1 MKTIRAKVLAA
12 AVLIVFAALSFGQ
25 QPKVDLEMVAKIREE
40 GLQRSQVM
48 DIVGYIT
55 DVLGARLTL
64 SADMKRA
71 QAWVKE
77 KMEKIG
83 LVNTV
88 IEPFMDYGV
97 SWDNEYF
104 SLHLLEPDYQPMVGF
119 PLTHTPGTAGKVVC
133 PVVIADLQLKS
144 DLAKYQG
151 KLAGAAVLA
160 TPPSPLEQAELA
172 RGVSRLTGE
181 ELKKLEEAVVQTPP
195 PPRTPPVPLNPDL
208 LKPEELI
215 EFFKSEGAVAV
226 FRCDGGKPGAVR
238 GFGRPGTKE
247 DKWSLE
253 KSLASLPIVA
263 VTPEHYNRMYRILKR
278 GIPVKVEIEVRNRFG
293 ETVEKACNV
302 VGEIPGTD
310 IKAEVV
316 MIGAHFDSWH
326 ASPNASDNASG
337 CAVALEAARIL
348 KAVAAVPRRTIRVA
362 LWGGEEQGIYGSTE
376 YVRQHFGDPRD
387 PKIGKTPAYNTFSVY
402 FNQDYGAGQYRGIYL
417 QGNEFARRFFAEWM
431 KPLADFG
438 FTAISIQSV
447 GSTDHIPFDRAGLPG
462 FQFIQ
467 DRIAGTAGHTN
478 LDFYD
483 TLSPEDL
490 MKNAVIMAV
499 FAYEAAMAK
508 ERFPRKTFVEEEKAE
523 AKPVLPEKKAGF
535 FSSGGAFAAGD
546 KTYRVQDVLEN
557 LLFHGRKLIAW

>member
-1 MKTIRAKVLAA
+1 MKTIRGKVLAA
-12 AVLIVFAALSFGQ
+12 AILIAFAVLSFGQ
-25 QPKVDLEMVAKIREE
+25 QPKADSEMVAKIREE
-40 GLQRSQVM
+40 GFQRSQVM

-71 QAWVKE
+71 QAWVKD
-77 KMEKIG
+77 KMERIG

-119 PLTHTPGTAGKVVC
+119 PLTHTPGTEGKVVC
-133 PVVIADLQLKS
+133 PAVIADVQLKS
-144 DLAKYQG
+144 DLAKYKG

-160 TPPSPLEQAELA
+160 TPPFTIEQADLA
-172 RGVSRLTGE
+172 KGVARLTDE
-181 ELKKLEEAVVQTPP
+181 ELKTMEEAVIPTPRRPGQP
-195 PPRTPPVPLNPDL
+195 PGPPNPDL
-208 LKPEELI
+208 LKPEEAI
-215 EFFKSEGAVAV
+215 EFFKAEGAVAV
-226 FRCDGGKPGAVR
+226 LRCDGGRPGSVR
-238 GFGRPGTKE
+238 GFSRPGTKD
-247 DKWSLE
+247 DKWSRE
-253 KSLASLPIVA
+253 KSLASLPIIA
-263 VTPEHYNRMYRILKR
+263 VTPEHYNRMYRIVKR
-278 GIPVKVEIEVRNRFG
+278 DIPVKVEIEVRNTLG
-293 ETVEKACNV
+293 EMVEKGCNV
-302 VGEIPGTD
+302 LGEIPGTEL
-310 IKAEVV
+310 KGEVV

-326 ASPNASDNASG
+326 ASPNASDDASG

-348 KAVAAVPRRTIRVA
+348 KAVGAAPRRTIRVA
-362 LWGGEEQGIYGSTE
+362 LWGGEEQGIYGSSE
-376 YVRQHFGDPRD
+376 YVRSHFGDPRD
-387 PKIGKTPAYNTFSVY
+387 PKIGKKPDYNKLSAY

-431 KPLADFG
+431 KPLADLG

-447 GSTDHIPFDRAGLPG
+447 GSTDHVAFDQAGLPG

-483 TLSPEDL
+483 TLSAEDL

-499 FAYEAAMAK
+499 FAYEAAMSK
-508 ERFPRKTFVEEEKAE
+508 ELIPRKTVAVEGPA
-523 AKPVLPEKKAGF
+523 APEKKVAPEKKPARA
-535 FSSGGAFAAGD
+535 S
-546 KTYRVQDVLEN
+546 
-557 LLFHGRKLIAW
+557 

>member
-1 MKTIRAKVLAA
+1 MKTIRRNALAVA
-12 AVLIVFAALSFGQ
+12 ILAVFVVSAFGQ

-71 QAWVKE
+71 QAWAKE
-77 KMEKIG
+77 KMEKLG
-83 LVNTV
+83 LVNTI

-119 PLTHTPGTAGKVVC
+119 PLTHTPSTAGKVIC
-133 PVVIADLQLKS
+133 PAVIADVKLKS

-151 KLAGAAVLA
+151 KLVGAAVLA
-160 TPPSPLEQAELA
+160 TPPYEITQEALA
-172 RGVSRLTGE
+172 RGVSRLTDE
-181 ELKKLEEAVVQTPP
+181 DLKRMEEAVIPAPRRRFSPP
-195 PPRTPPVPLNPDL
+195 GPPNPDL
-208 LKPEELI
+208 LKPREII
-215 EFFKSEGAVAV
+215 EFFKTEGAAAV
-226 FRCDGGKPGAVR
+226 LRCDSGKPGAVR
-238 GFGRPGTKE
+238 GFARPGTKD

-253 KSLASLPIVA
+253 ASLASLPIIA
-263 VTPEHYNRMYRILKR
+263 VTPEHYNRMYRILR
-278 GIPVKVEIEVRNRFG
+278 RNIPVKVEIEVRNRLG
-293 ETVEKACNV
+293 EVVEKAGNV
-302 VGEIPGTD
+302 LGEIPGAD
-310 IKAEVV
+310 LKDEVV

-326 ASPNASDNASG
+326 ASPNASDDASG
-337 CAVALEAARIL
+337 CAVVLEAARIL
-348 KAVAAVPRRTIRVA
+348 RAVGARPRRTIRVA
-362 LWGGEEQGIYGSTE
+362 LWGGEEQGIYGSTQ
-376 YVRQHFGDPRD
+376 YVRQHFGDPRN
-387 PKIGKTPAYNTFSVY
+387 PETGKTPEYDKFSVY

-438 FTAISIQSV
+438 FTALSIQSV
-447 GSTDHIPFDRAGLPG
+447 GSTDHVAFDRAGLPG

-483 TLSPEDL
+483 TLSAPDL

-499 FAYEAAMAK
+499 FAYEAAMIK
-508 ERFPRKTFVEEEKAE
+508 ERMPRKTMPVS
-523 AKPVLPEKKAGF
+523 AKPKADAKPPEKKPA
-535 FSSGGAFAAGD
+535 
-546 KTYRVQDVLEN
+546 KKR
-557 LLFHGRKLIAW
+557 

>member
-1 MKTIRAKVLAA
+1 MKIIRVKMLAVA
-12 AVLIVFAALSFGQ
+12 ILIMFTASGFGQ

-48 DIVGYIT
+48 DIVGYIS

-71 QAWVKE
+71 QAWAKD

-83 LVNTV
+83 LVNTT

-119 PLTHTPGTAGKVVC
+119 PLTHTPGTGGKVVC
-133 PVVIADLQLKS
+133 PAVIADVRLKS
-144 DLAKYQG
+144 ELAGYRG
-151 KLAGAAVLA
+151 KLKGAAVLA
-160 TPPSPLEQAELA
+160 TPPFALEQADLA
-172 RGVSRLTGE
+172 RGVSRLTDE
-181 ELKKLEEAVVQTPP
+181 DLEKLEDAVIPAP
-195 PPRTPPVPLNPDL
+195 RRPRTPSGPPNPDL
-208 LKPEELI
+208 LKPEEMI

-238 GFGRPGTKE
+238 GFSRPGTKD

-253 KSLASLPIVA
+253 KSLASLPIIA

-278 GIPVKVEIEVRNRFG
+278 GIPVKVEIEIRNRFG
-293 ETVEKACNV
+293 EAVEKACNV
-302 VGEIPGTD
+302 LGELPGTD
-310 IKAEVV
+310 LRDEVV
-316 MIGAHFDSWH
+316 MIGAHLDSWH

-348 KAVAAVPRRTIRVA
+348 KAVGAVPRRTIRVA
-362 LWGGEEQGIYGSTE
+362 LWGGEEQGLYGSTE

-387 PKIGKTPAYNTFSVY
+387 PKVGRKPDYDKLSVY

-431 KPLADFG
+431 KPLADLG

-447 GSTDHIPFDRAGLPG
+447 GSTDHVAFDRAGLPG

-483 TLSPEDL
+483 TLSAEDL

-499 FAYEAAMAK
+499 YAYEAATID
-508 ERFPRKTFVEEEKAE
+508 ERIPRKTLVTEKTS
-523 AKPVLPEKKAGF
+523 P
-535 FSSGGAFAAGD
+535 
-546 KTYRVQDVLEN
+546 
-557 LLFHGRKLIAW
+557 